1 MFIRQPVCETEIVP
15 SLHSNRGGEASATGA
30 GVGTGAAACGGAAF
44 CAAGFCDQAQPAHD
58 SKINRAGPIRIAALP
73 KSRPRKADA
82 EESWQRQPYNGE
94 A

>member
-1 MFIRQPVCETEIVP
+1 MLRRQPVCETEIVP
-15 SLHSNRGGEASATGA
+15 SLHSNLGGEASATGA
-30 GVGTGAAACGGAAF
+30 GVGAAACGGAAL
-44 CAAGFCDQAQPAHD
+44 CATGFCDQAQPAHD
-58 SKINRAGPIRIAALP
+58 SKISRAGPIRIASLP